1 MTRLQKISILRNAF
15 EMILNF
21 TIIYEYY
28 GIGILLS
35 QEKKEMGILSSLQCK
50 MQKFVTIPKI
60 IGKKWKT
67 AATENQREI
76 NKYTEHILQT
86 KYEQVL

>member
-1 MTRLQKISILRNAF
+1 
-15 EMILNF
+15 MILNF
-21 TIIYEYY
+21 TLIYEYY

-50 MQKFVTIPKI
+50 MQKFVIIPKI
-60 IGKKWKT
+60 TSKNGRRSRHGKSTRKKKI
-67 AATENQREI
+67 Q
-76 NKYTEHILQT
+76 HILQT

>member
-60 IGKKWKT
+60 IGKNGRQPPPK
-67 AATENQREI
+67 I
-76 NKYTEHILQT
+76 NGR
-86 KYEQVL
+86 

>member
-50 MQKFVTIPKI
+50 MQKLVTIPKI
-60 IGKKWKT
+60 IGKNGRQPAPK
-67 AATENQREI
+67 I
-76 NKYTEHILQT
+76 NGR
-86 KYEQVL
+86 

>member
-1 MTRLQKISILRNAF
+1 MLVVCKTNFSDDTFTKISILRNAF

-35 QEKKEMGILSSLQCK
+35 QEKKEMGILSSFQCK
-50 MQKFVTIPKI
+50 MQKLVTIPRI
-60 IGKKWKT
+60 IGKKK
-67 AATENQREI
+67 NGRQPPPKI
-76 NKYTEHILQT
+76 NGR
-86 KYEQVL
+86 

>member
-1 MTRLQKISILRNAF
+1 
-15 EMILNF
+15 MILNF

-35 QEKKEMGILSSLQCK
+35 QEKKEMGILSSFQCK
-50 MQKFVTIPKI
+50 MQKLVTIPRI
-60 IGKKWKT
+60 IGKKKKWKT